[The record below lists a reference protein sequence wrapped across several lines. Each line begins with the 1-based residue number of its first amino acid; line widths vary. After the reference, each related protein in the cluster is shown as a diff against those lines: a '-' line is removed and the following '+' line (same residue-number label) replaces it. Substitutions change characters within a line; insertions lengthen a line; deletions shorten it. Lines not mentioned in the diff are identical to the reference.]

1 MLYFFDHAAFLRPP
15 LYGAPLRLGPVYAL
29 LLVGSLTLI
38 GTNVAGWM
46 PLRALVGLTPMSA
59 GFGILNLVMQEY
71 RSADELQRRI
81 VAESIMFAF
90 GSTALLT
97 FSYGFLQ
104 RTIGAP
110 ELSYFWV
117 WPILAASWIVG
128 GIITR
133 RRYR

>member
-1 MLYFFDHAAFLRPP
+1 MQLFCGPRYTA
-15 LYGAPLRLGPVYAL
+15 RLFGWVLLYAL
-29 LLVGSLTLI
+29 LLVGSLNLI

-46 PLRALVGLTPMSA
+46 PLRALVGLTPMIA